1 MSQEQENKVSK
12 PSRKVLW
19 IVLGCILLA
28 GIGVG
33 AAALLGLFGGKK
45 ANSVNYDEV
54 ARVAASWPE
63 AFEAEV
69 YNEPAFEDDENRTNN
84 AFNVKDFGEQGKNG
98 WFYRYGNAKKPE
110 RSKRVERFDGATY
123 SQMGANGLEIKSN
136 FLHTSE
142 AASPIL
148 EWRAAQDGRV
158 NILLTYVKNVNGDA
172 NPGYP
177 DGVQLLIYKNGE
189 LLKLENVDI
198 STTEELLTQIRIDDL
213 EVKKGDSLYFVV
225 SARSNNA
232 YDGGSLYIDIRDV
245 NAPEINTEPEAGRK
259 DNNANNQADFG
270 AQGKNGWLYLVG
282 TDPQTAKPASHEA
295 EDGSYIDSGSPNLTM
310 SQGFI
315 HPALNNDAVL
325 AWVPAVDGDVDLRVK
340 YSKFEQH
347 DGNPDFPDG
356 VIVRVYKNGELL
368 FEEHVDAPAKGENVV
383 SFRSPKLAVTTKDRL
398 YFTVGAEGNASYDG
412 GAFDITVIDINGAKT
427 EKDVAVETT
436 GTRQNIADAAID
448 FGPQGSNGW
457 FFQSGYAD
465 EPFDAYNMEDF
476 DQKEDRY
483 FHESWLEIKRDYVNP
498 GEHGRSAVIKW
509 EVAQNGTVSIRAAYT
524 KTKNEDANPDWP
536 DGTRVSLYHNGKL
549 LKQETF
555 EPNTV
560 EEITKRLDVESLEV
574 AQGDYITLVING
586 LNNIAYDGGKYEFAI
601 GTLSGLAGRTEK
613 DVAATPA
620 SRTNFASTKDDFGKQ
635 GTNGWYYQFGY
646 GTDPFT
652 AVNIENYKEGER
664 YLSDENV
671 EIKKD
676 FIVPAGNKSALVKW
690 VVAQNGRINIDLEYT
705 KLKNEDANP
714 SWPDGVT
721 VYLFHNSKVLKQLS
735 FQPYTDREVTGSLSV
750 NALSV
755 KAGDVITMLVDPGKN
770 PAYDAGKYMFVIEDT
785 DKIPAV
791 AAGNWDNNTSLKG
804 LGSVKQGTDGWFFLE
819 GRSIGDVR
827 VLTKMTADGL
837 GWLSRRTDGLE
848 MKDGYVHTGESW
860 DPIYQWVAGQS
871 GRIDISGEYMKFG
884 HQDPNPNW
892 PDGVVVKIWH
902 NGTLLKNTKVQ
913 VRKGDGN
920 NNTISFSFDGLAVAR
935 GDKLSFQISAGA
947 NNAWDGGQISVV
959 IEAASNVKRTPG
971 DDNNTNLGALASLK
985 QGEDGW
991 WFLEG
996 TTLANAKLLTAMN
1009 ADGTAFISQKTEGL
1023 EMKKDYVHPGA
1034 SQDAIY
1040 QWIAAAAQNGLKVE
1054 GSYVKFGHQ
1063 DSNPSWPDGVTLKI
1077 WHGSTLLLEKK
1088 VKALQG
1094 DGNDN
1099 TVNFSFPNLNVK
1111 AGDAISFQISAGG
1124 NSAWDAGR
1132 LSVLIGNGTVPQ
1144 PDIDQVEPDPNRT
1157 NNTSI
1162 PGSFNAKQGYDG
1174 WYYGMCDW
1182 DSKNFVMLAYDA
1194 ANERYYNNGKP
1205 ELKKDFVE
1213 PGNGRNAAY
1222 KWIVAKDGTVYVK
1235 GEYVK
1240 FANSSDAKADGT
1252 CVRIF
1257 VNGVEKKWLGTIGNF
1272 AADQTVSFNETFE
1285 VKAGDEIVFAI
1296 NPEGN
1301 DSWDGGKFSVTIS
1314 DTAEEPGT
1322 EPEAEPEPTPADRDN
1337 NTVLAD
1343 DFSGTQGWEG
1353 WYYGACDWNS
1363 ENFALVAYD
1372 EANARYFEGG
1382 KPELKKDYVEPGSR
1396 NAAYKWVVA
1405 EDGTVKVDLEY
1416 VKFANN
1422 ADPDANGT
1430 SVRVFLNGAEKKW
1443 LGAEGNFAEEK
1454 KVTFAETFEV
1464 KAGDVF
1470 IFAVDANGNDSYDG
1484 GRLSVAIT
1492 AVDEPAPG
1500 NVEKTE
1506 LETAVAEA
1514 QALNEADYTEE
1525 SWAALQTALAD
1536 AENVLADND
1545 ATQDE
1550 VDAAKEALEAAVAA
1564 LIPRPTPEDRDN
1576 NTVLADDFSGTQGW
1590 EGWYYGRCDWNSTEF
1605 KLLSYDEEN
1614 ERYYNGGKP
1623 ELKKDFVEPG
1633 GGWNAAYKW
1642 VVAADGRINVK
1653 GEYVKFANNEDPD
1666 ANGVCVRIFLNGEEK
1681 KWMGGEG
1688 SIQGNFS
1695 EERKVEFDEKYDVHA
1710 GDEILF
1716 AINPEGNDSYDGGRL
1731 SVAITAVDEPAP
1743 GNVEKTEL
1751 ETAVAEAQALNE
1763 ADYTEES
1770 WAALQTALADAENVL
1785 ADNDATQDEVD
1796 AAKEALE
1803 AAVAALIPRPTPE
1816 DRDNNTV
1823 LADDFSGT
1831 QGWEG
1836 WYYGRCDWNS
1846 TEFKLLS
1853 YDEENERYYNGGKPE
1868 LKKDFVEPGG
1878 GWNAAYKWVVA
1889 ADGRI
1894 NVKGEYVKF
1903 ANNEDPDANGVCV
1916 RIFLN
1921 GEEKKWM
1928 GGEGSI
1934 QGNFSEERKVEF
1946 DEKYDVHAGDEILF
1960 AINPEGNDS
1969 YDGGRLSVAITAVDE
1984 PAEPPQKYTVS
1995 YVYEGTYPEAV
2006 MATLPSDGAEYEDG
2020 AEVTAIQPN
2029 PAEIAG
2035 EQDGVSGTWKFDG
2048 WDANTKTV
2056 NGANVTF
2063 TGTWTF
2069 TAGPAEPTQK
2079 YTVSYVYEG
2088 TYPEAVMA
2096 TLPSDGAEYEDGA
2109 EVTAIQ
2115 PNPAEIAG
2123 EQDGVSGT
2131 WKFDG
2136 WDANTKTVNGA
2147 NVTFTG
2153 TWTFTP
2159 DPVEPTKYTVSYAYD
2174 GTYPDAVMATLPA
2187 AEEHT
2192 DGTTVTPAAP
2202 SSTSVAGTDGGN
2214 RGVWE
2219 FQGWDKDSETV
2230 NGANIVFTGTWTFR
2244 RTNNAVLKDDFSA
2257 VQGTNGWYY
2266 GAADWNGASFEELP
2280 YANGA
2285 YLADGKAEVKADFAE
2300 PRGRNAAYKWVVAE
2314 AGKIRIEGEYVKFAN
2329 SADPNANGVCFRVKL
2344 YRGGNP
2350 VDGMEQFI
2358 GVKGNFTEDQVKP
2371 FDLPWDVLAGDEVFF
2386 LIDPEE
2392 GNTSYDGGR
2401 VTAAITPAG

>member
-19 IVLGCILLA
+19 IVLGCILVA

-45 ANSVNYDEV
+45 ASSGVNYDEAV
-54 ARVAASWPE
+54 RVAASWPD

-69 YNEPAFEDDENRTNN
+69 YNEPAFEDDEKRTNN

-245 NAPEINTEPEAGRK
+245 NAPEISTEPEAGRK

-282 TDPQTAKPASHEA
+282 TDPQSAKPASHEA

-368 FEEHVDAPAKGENVV
+368 FEEHVDAPSKGENVI

-427 EKDVAVETT
+427 EKDVKIETQ
-436 GTRQNIADAAID
+436 GVRQNIADVAID

-819 GRSIGDVR
+819 GWSISDVR

-892 PDGVVVKIWH
+892 PDGVIVKIWH

-959 IEAASNVKRTPG
+959 IEATSNVKRTPG
-971 DDNNTNLGALASLK
+971 DDNNSNLGALASLK

-1063 DSNPSWPDGVTLKI
+1063 DPNPSWPDGVTLKI

-1111 AGDAISFQISAGG
+1111 AGDTISFQISSDG

-1182 DSKNFVMLAYDA
+1182 DSKNFVMLAFDA

-1213 PGNGRNAAY
+1213 PGNGKNAAY
-1222 KWIVAKDGTVYVK
+1222 KWIVAKDGTIYVK

-1240 FANSSDAKADGT
+1240 FANNSDAKADGT

-1272 AADQTVSFNETFE
+1272 AADQTVSFNETFT

-1296 NPEGN
+1296 NPEAN
-1301 DSWDGGKFSVTIS
+1301 DSWDGGRFSVTIS
-1314 DTAEEPGT
+1314 DTPEEG
-1322 EPEAEPEPTPADRDN
+1322 EAEPEPTPADRDN

-1343 DFSGTQGWEG
+1343 DFSGTQGYEG
-1353 WYYGACDWNS
+1353 WYYGACDWDGK
-1363 ENFALVAYD
+1363 NFAMIKYD
-1372 EANARYFEGG
+1372 EANSRYFEGS
-1382 KPELKKDYVEPGSR
+1382 KPEERLR
-1396 NAAYKWVVA
+1396 
-1405 EDGTVKVDLEY
+1405 GTRQPERGLQV
-1416 VKFANN
+1416 
-1422 ADPDANGT
+1422 
-1430 SVRVFLNGAEKKW
+1430 
-1443 LGAEGNFAEEK
+1443 
-1454 KVTFAETFEV
+1454 
-1464 KAGDVF
+1464 
-1470 IFAVDANGNDSYDG
+1470 
-1484 GRLSVAIT
+1484 GRGR
-1492 AVDEPAPG
+1492 DR
-1500 NVEKTE
+1500 
-1506 LETAVAEA
+1506 
-1514 QALNEADYTEE
+1514 Y
-1525 SWAALQTALAD
+1525 
-1536 AENVLADND
+1536 
-1545 ATQDE
+1545 
-1550 VDAAKEALEAAVAA
+1550 
-1564 LIPRPTPEDRDN
+1564 REDR
-1576 NTVLADDFSGTQGW
+1576 
-1590 EGWYYGRCDWNSTEF
+1590 
-1605 KLLSYDEEN
+1605 
-1614 ERYYNGGKP
+1614 P
-1623 ELKKDFVEPG
+1623 
-1633 GGWNAAYKW
+1633 
-1642 VVAADGRINVK
+1642 
-1653 GEYVKFANNEDPD
+1653 
-1666 ANGVCVRIFLNGEEK
+1666 
-1681 KWMGGEG
+1681 
-1688 SIQGNFS
+1688 
-1695 EERKVEFDEKYDVHA
+1695 
-1710 GDEILF
+1710 
-1716 AINPEGNDSYDGGRL
+1716 
-1731 SVAITAVDEPAP
+1731 
-1743 GNVEKTEL
+1743 
-1751 ETAVAEAQALNE
+1751 
-1763 ADYTEES
+1763 
-1770 WAALQTALADAENVL
+1770 
-1785 ADNDATQDEVD
+1785 
-1796 AAKEALE
+1796 
-1803 AAVAALIPRPTPE
+1803 
-1816 DRDNNTV
+1816 
-1823 LADDFSGT
+1823 
-1831 QGWEG
+1831 
-1836 WYYGRCDWNS
+1836 
-1846 TEFKLLS
+1846 
-1853 YDEENERYYNGGKPE
+1853 
-1868 LKKDFVEPGG
+1868 
-1878 GWNAAYKWVVA
+1878 
-1889 ADGRI
+1889 
-1894 NVKGEYVKF
+1894 
-1903 ANNEDPDANGVCV
+1903 
-1916 RIFLN
+1916 
-1921 GEEKKWM
+1921 
-1928 GGEGSI
+1928 
-1934 QGNFSEERKVEF
+1934 
-1946 DEKYDVHAGDEILF
+1946 
-1960 AINPEGNDS
+1960 
-1969 YDGGRLSVAITAVDE
+1969 
-1984 PAEPPQKYTVS
+1984 
-1995 YVYEGTYPEAV
+1995 
-2006 MATLPSDGAEYEDG
+2006 
-2020 AEVTAIQPN
+2020 
-2029 PAEIAG
+2029 
-2035 EQDGVSGTWKFDG
+2035 
-2048 WDANTKTV
+2048 
-2056 NGANVTF
+2056 
-2063 TGTWTF
+2063 
-2069 TAGPAEPTQK
+2069 
-2079 YTVSYVYEG
+2079 
-2088 TYPEAVMA
+2088 
-2096 TLPSDGAEYEDGA
+2096 
-2109 EVTAIQ
+2109 
-2115 PNPAEIAG
+2115 
-2123 EQDGVSGT
+2123 
-2131 WKFDG
+2131 
-2136 WDANTKTVNGA
+2136 
-2147 NVTFTG
+2147 
-2153 TWTFTP
+2153 
-2159 DPVEPTKYTVSYAYD
+2159 
-2174 GTYPDAVMATLPA
+2174 
-2187 AEEHT
+2187 
-2192 DGTTVTPAAP
+2192 
-2202 SSTSVAGTDGGN
+2202 
-2214 RGVWE
+2214 
-2219 FQGWDKDSETV
+2219 
-2230 NGANIVFTGTWTFR
+2230 
-2244 RTNNAVLKDDFSA
+2244 
-2257 VQGTNGWYY
+2257 
-2266 GAADWNGASFEELP
+2266 
-2280 YANGA
+2280 
-2285 YLADGKAEVKADFAE
+2285 
-2300 PRGRNAAYKWVVAE
+2300 
-2314 AGKIRIEGEYVKFAN
+2314 
-2329 SADPNANGVCFRVKL
+2329 
-2344 YRGGNP
+2344 
-2350 VDGMEQFI
+2350 
-2358 GVKGNFTEDQVKP
+2358 
-2371 FDLPWDVLAGDEVFF
+2371 
-2386 LIDPEE
+2386 
-2392 GNTSYDGGR
+2392 
-2401 VTAAITPAG
+2401 

>member
-19 IVLGCILLA
+19 IVLGCILVA

-245 NAPEINTEPEAGRK
+245 NAPEISTEPEAGRK

-282 TDPQTAKPASHEA
+282 TDPQSAKPASHEA

-368 FEEHVDAPAKGENVV
+368 FEEHVDAPSKGENVI

-586 LNNIAYDGGKYEFAI
+586 LNNIAYDGGKYEFAV

-620 SRTNFASTKDDFGKQ
+620 SRTNFASTKDDFGRQ

-721 VYLFHNSKVLKQLS
+721 VYLFHNSKILKQLS

-819 GRSIGDVR
+819 GRSISDVR
-827 VLTKMTADGL
+827 VLTKATADGL

-902 NGTLLKNTKVQ
+902 NGTLLKNTKAQ

-959 IEAASNVKRTPG
+959 IEAVSNVKRTPG

-1040 QWIAAAAQNGLKVE
+1040 QWIAATAQNGLKVE

-1063 DSNPSWPDGVTLKI
+1063 DSNPNWPDGVTLKI

-1285 VKAGDEIVFAI
+1285 VKAGDEIIFAI

-1322 EPEAEPEPTPADRDN
+1322 EPEAAPEPTPADRDN
-1337 NTVLAD
+1337 NTVLAE

-1405 EDGTVKVDLEY
+1405 ETGTVKIDLEY

-1470 IFAVDANGNDSYDG
+1470 IFAVDAN
-1484 GRLSVAIT
+1484 
-1492 AVDEPAPG
+1492 
-1500 NVEKTE
+1500 
-1506 LETAVAEA
+1506 
-1514 QALNEADYTEE
+1514 
-1525 SWAALQTALAD
+1525 
-1536 AENVLADND
+1536 
-1545 ATQDE
+1545 
-1550 VDAAKEALEAAVAA
+1550 
-1564 LIPRPTPEDRDN
+1564 
-1576 NTVLADDFSGTQGW
+1576 
-1590 EGWYYGRCDWNSTEF
+1590 
-1605 KLLSYDEEN
+1605 
-1614 ERYYNGGKP
+1614 
-1623 ELKKDFVEPG
+1623 
-1633 GGWNAAYKW
+1633 
-1642 VVAADGRINVK
+1642 
-1653 GEYVKFANNEDPD
+1653 
-1666 ANGVCVRIFLNGEEK
+1666 
-1681 KWMGGEG
+1681 
-1688 SIQGNFS
+1688 
-1695 EERKVEFDEKYDVHA
+1695 
-1710 GDEILF
+1710 
-1716 AINPEGNDSYDGGRL
+1716 
-1731 SVAITAVDEPAP
+1731 
-1743 GNVEKTEL
+1743 
-1751 ETAVAEAQALNE
+1751 
-1763 ADYTEES
+1763 
-1770 WAALQTALADAENVL
+1770 
-1785 ADNDATQDEVD
+1785 
-1796 AAKEALE
+1796 
-1803 AAVAALIPRPTPE
+1803 
-1816 DRDNNTV
+1816 
-1823 LADDFSGT
+1823 
-1831 QGWEG
+1831 
-1836 WYYGRCDWNS
+1836 
-1846 TEFKLLS
+1846 
-1853 YDEENERYYNGGKPE
+1853 
-1868 LKKDFVEPGG
+1868 
-1878 GWNAAYKWVVA
+1878 
-1889 ADGRI
+1889 
-1894 NVKGEYVKF
+1894 
-1903 ANNEDPDANGVCV
+1903 
-1916 RIFLN
+1916 
-1921 GEEKKWM
+1921 
-1928 GGEGSI
+1928 
-1934 QGNFSEERKVEF
+1934 
-1946 DEKYDVHAGDEILF
+1946 
-1960 AINPEGNDS
+1960 GNDS

-2096 TLPSDGAEYEDGA
+2096 TLPSDGAEYEAGA

-2115 PNPAEIAG
+2115 PDPAEIAG

-2192 DGTTVTPAAP
+2192 DGTTVTPTAP

-2219 FQGWDKDSETV
+2219 FNGWDKESETV

-2266 GAADWNGASFEELP
+2266 GAADWNGANFTELP
-2280 YANGA
+2280 YDAAGTRYMLYDENAGT
-2285 YLADGKAEVKADFAE
+2285 YIKPELKADYAE
-2300 PRGRNAAYKWVVAE
+2300 PGSGRNAAYKWVAAE
-2314 AGKIRIEGEYVKFAN
+2314 NGQIRVVGEYVKFAN
-2329 SADPNANGVCFRVKL
+2329 SNDPAANGTCFRITL
-2344 YRGGNP
+2344 MH
-2350 VDGMEQFI
+2350 DGTISEKKFVNM
-2358 GVKGNFTEDQVKP
+2358 KGNFEAERSES
-2371 FDLPWDVLAGDEVFF
+2371 FDLTFDVQAGDAVFF
-2386 LIDPEE
+2386 LVDPELGDG
-2392 GNTSYDGGR
+2392 GNDFYDGGR
-2401 VTAAITPAG
+2401 ITAAITPAN

>member
-19 IVLGCILLA
+19 IVLGCILVA

-245 NAPEINTEPEAGRK
+245 NAPEISAEPEAGRK

-325 AWVPAVDGDVDLRVK
+325 AWVPAVGGDVDLRVK

-368 FEEHVDAPAKGENVV
+368 FEEHVDAPSKGENVI

-436 GTRQNIADAAID
+436 GTRQNIADVALD

-620 SRTNFASTKDDFGKQ
+620 SRTNFASTKDDFGRQ

-652 AVNIENYKEGER
+652 AVSIENYKEGER

-785 DKIPAV
+785 DKIPAI

-819 GRSIGDVR
+819 GRSIGDVK
-827 VLTKMTADGL
+827 VLTKTTADGL

-1222 KWIVAKDGTVYVK
+1222 KWIAAKDGTVYVK

-1343 DFSGTQGWEG
+1343 DFSGTQGYEG

-1695 EERKVEFDEKYDVHA
+1695 EERKVEFDE
-1710 GDEILF
+1710 
-1716 AINPEGNDSYDGGRL
+1716 
-1731 SVAITAVDEPAP
+1731 T
-1743 GNVEKTEL
+1743 
-1751 ETAVAEAQALNE
+1751 
-1763 ADYTEES
+1763 
-1770 WAALQTALADAENVL
+1770 
-1785 ADNDATQDEVD
+1785 
-1796 AAKEALE
+1796 
-1803 AAVAALIPRPTPE
+1803 
-1816 DRDNNTV
+1816 
-1823 LADDFSGT
+1823 
-1831 QGWEG
+1831 
-1836 WYYGRCDWNS
+1836 
-1846 TEFKLLS
+1846 
-1853 YDEENERYYNGGKPE
+1853 
-1868 LKKDFVEPGG
+1868 
-1878 GWNAAYKWVVA
+1878 
-1889 ADGRI
+1889 
-1894 NVKGEYVKF
+1894 
-1903 ANNEDPDANGVCV
+1903 
-1916 RIFLN
+1916 
-1921 GEEKKWM
+1921 
-1928 GGEGSI
+1928 
-1934 QGNFSEERKVEF
+1934 
-1946 DEKYDVHAGDEILF
+1946 YDVHAGDEILF

-2096 TLPSDGAEYEDGA
+2096 TLPSDGAEYEAGA

-2115 PNPAEIAG
+2115 PDPAEIAG

-2192 DGTTVTPAAP
+2192 DGTTVTPTAP

-2219 FQGWDKDSETV
+2219 FNGWDKESETV

-2266 GAADWNGASFEELP
+2266 GAADWNGANFTELP
-2280 YANGA
+2280 YDAAGTRYMLYDENAGT
-2285 YLADGKAEVKADFAE
+2285 YIKPELKADYAE
-2300 PRGRNAAYKWVVAE
+2300 PGSGRNAAYKWVAAE
-2314 AGKIRIEGEYVKFAN
+2314 NGQIRVVGEYVKFAN
-2329 SADPNANGVCFRVKL
+2329 SNDPAANGTCFRITL
-2344 YRGGNP
+2344 MH
-2350 VDGMEQFI
+2350 DGTISEKKFVNM
-2358 GVKGNFTEDQVKP
+2358 KGNFEAERSES
-2371 FDLPWDVLAGDEVFF
+2371 FDLTFDVQAGDAVFF
-2386 LIDPEE
+2386 LVDPELGDG
-2392 GNTSYDGGR
+2392 GNDFYDGGR
-2401 VTAAITPAG
+2401 ITAAITPAN

>member
-1731 SVAITAVDEPAP
+1731 SVAITAVDEPA
-1743 GNVEKTEL
+1743 
-1751 ETAVAEAQALNE
+1751 
-1763 ADYTEES
+1763 
-1770 WAALQTALADAENVL
+1770 
-1785 ADNDATQDEVD
+1785 
-1796 AAKEALE
+1796 
-1803 AAVAALIPRPTPE
+1803 
-1816 DRDNNTV
+1816 
-1823 LADDFSGT
+1823 
-1831 QGWEG
+1831 
-1836 WYYGRCDWNS
+1836 
-1846 TEFKLLS
+1846 
-1853 YDEENERYYNGGKPE
+1853 
-1868 LKKDFVEPGG
+1868 
-1878 GWNAAYKWVVA
+1878 
-1889 ADGRI
+1889 
-1894 NVKGEYVKF
+1894 
-1903 ANNEDPDANGVCV
+1903 
-1916 RIFLN
+1916 
-1921 GEEKKWM
+1921 
-1928 GGEGSI
+1928 
-1934 QGNFSEERKVEF
+1934 
-1946 DEKYDVHAGDEILF
+1946 
-1960 AINPEGNDS
+1960 
-1969 YDGGRLSVAITAVDE
+1969 
-1984 PAEPPQKYTVS
+1984 EPPQKYTVS

-2115 PNPAEIAG
+2115 PDPAEIAG

>member
-19 IVLGCILLA
+19 IVLGCILVA

-245 NAPEINTEPEAGRK
+245 NAPEISTEPEAGRK

-282 TDPQTAKPASHEA
+282 TDPQSAKPASHEA

-368 FEEHVDAPAKGENVV
+368 FEEHVDAPSKGENVI

-620 SRTNFASTKDDFGKQ
+620 SRTNFASTKDDFGRQ

-819 GRSIGDVR
+819 GRSISDVR
-827 VLTKMTADGL
+827 VLTKATADGL

-920 NNTISFSFDGLAVAR
+920 NNTISFSFVGLAVAR

-959 IEAASNVKRTPG
+959 IEAAFNVKRTPG

-1063 DSNPSWPDGVTLKI
+1063 DSNPNWPDGVTLKI

-1240 FANSSDAKADGT
+1240 FANSSDAKANGT

-1272 AADQTVSFNETFE
+1272 AADQTVSFSETFE

-1343 DFSGTQGWEG
+1343 DFSGTQGYEG

-1422 ADPDANGT
+1422 ADPNANGT

-1454 KVTFAETFEV
+1454 KVTYAETFEV

-1484 GRLSVAIT
+1484 GRLAVTIT
-1492 AVDEPAPG
+1492 DVSGSEPETKYAAAYKYDGEYPEAVMNTLPSDSGEYADGSTVTAAAPSATFAAGEKDGKAGVWIFLGWDAESKTVNGADVEFTGTWKFTENITVLKDDFSGEQGRNGWNYGMCDWDGKNYSDLAYDAENGRYYNNGKPELKADFVEPGQGRNAAYKWTAANAGTIYVTGEYVKFANNNDPAADG
-1500 NVEKTE
+1500 TCVRIFVNGVEKKWMGGNTMGNFAE
-1506 LETAVAEA
+1506 ERKEVFNEKFEVSAGDVLVFAVNPEGNDSYDGGRLSVTISGDAETPQTGVDKTALAAAIAEA
-1514 QALNEADYTEE
+1514 EALNEADYTEE

-1564 LIPRPTPEDRDN
+1564 LIPKPTPEDRDN
-1576 NTVLADDFSGTQGW
+1576 NTVLADDFSGTQGR
-1590 EGWYYGRCDWNSTEF
+1590 EGWYYGMCDWDSTKF

-1633 GGWNAAYKW
+1633 SGWNAAYKW
-1642 VVAADGRINVK
+1642 VVAADGKINVS
-1653 GEYVKFANNEDPD
+1653 GEYVKFANSEDPD

-1681 KWMGGEG
+1681 KWMGGDG

-1695 EERKVEFDEKYDVHA
+1695 EERKVEFDETYDVHA
-1710 GDEILF
+1710 GDELIF

-1731 SVAITAVDEPAP
+1731 TVVISPAESSEP
-1743 GNVEKTEL
+1743 
-1751 ETAVAEAQALNE
+1751 ET
-1763 ADYTEES
+1763 
-1770 WAALQTALADAENVL
+1770 
-1785 ADNDATQDEVD
+1785 
-1796 AAKEALE
+1796 K
-1803 AAVAALIPRPTPE
+1803 
-1816 DRDNNTV
+1816 
-1823 LADDFSGT
+1823 
-1831 QGWEG
+1831 
-1836 WYYGRCDWNS
+1836 YGV
-1846 TEFKLLS
+1846 S
-1853 YDEENERYYNGGKPE
+1853 Y
-1868 LKKDFVEPGG
+1868 
-1878 GWNAAYKWVVA
+1878 
-1889 ADGRI
+1889 
-1894 NVKGEYVKF
+1894 
-1903 ANNEDPDANGVCV
+1903 
-1916 RIFLN
+1916 
-1921 GEEKKWM
+1921 
-1928 GGEGSI
+1928 
-1934 QGNFSEERKVEF
+1934 
-1946 DEKYDVHAGDEILF
+1946 H
-1960 AINPEGNDS
+1960 
-1969 YDGGRLSVAITAVDE
+1969 YDGE
-1984 PAEPPQKYTVS
+1984 
-1995 YVYEGTYPEAV
+1995 YPEAV
-2006 MATLPSDGAEYEDG
+2006 TATLPTDSEQYANGAT
-2020 AEVTAIQPN
+2020 VTAKAPLQT
-2029 PAEIAG
+2029 AVEITENGQTA
-2035 EQDGVSGTWKFDG
+2035 GTWTFNG
-2048 WDANTKTV
+2048 WDKESETV
-2056 NGANVTF
+2056 NNADVVF
-2063 TGTWTF
+2063 TGTWTY
-2069 TAGPAEPTQK
+2069 AAAEPETK
-2079 YTVSYVYEG
+2079 YGVSYRYDGE
-2088 TYPEAVMA
+2088 YPEAV
-2096 TLPSDGAEYEDGA
+2096 T
-2109 EVTAIQ
+2109 
-2115 PNPAEIAG
+2115 
-2123 EQDGVSGT
+2123 
-2131 WKFDG
+2131 
-2136 WDANTKTVNGA
+2136 
-2147 NVTFTG
+2147 
-2153 TWTFTP
+2153 
-2159 DPVEPTKYTVSYAYD
+2159 
-2174 GTYPDAVMATLPA
+2174 ATLPA
-2187 AEEHT
+2187 DSEQYAN
-2192 DGTTVTPAAP
+2192 GATVTAKAPNP
-2202 SSTSVAGTDGGN
+2202 SSVEAVKNGD

-2219 FQGWDKDSETV
+2219 FNGWDKESETV

-2266 GAADWNGASFEELP
+2266 GAADWNGANFTELP
-2280 YANGA
+2280 YDAAGTRYMLYDENAGN
-2285 YLADGKAEVKADFAE
+2285 YIKPELKADYAE
-2300 PRGRNAAYKWVVAE
+2300 PGSGRNAAYKWVAAE
-2314 AGKIRIEGEYVKFAN
+2314 NGQIRVVGEYVKFAN
-2329 SADPNANGVCFRVKL
+2329 SNDPAANGTCFRITL
-2344 YRGGNP
+2344 MH
-2350 VDGMEQFI
+2350 DGTISEKKFVNM
-2358 GVKGNFTEDQVKP
+2358 KGNFEAERNES
-2371 FDLPWDVLAGDEVFF
+2371 FDLTFDVQAGDAVFF
-2386 LIDPEE
+2386 LVDPELGDG
-2392 GNTSYDGGR
+2392 GNDFYDGGR
-2401 VTAAITPAG
+2401 ITAAITPAD

>member
-45 ANSVNYDEV
+45 ASSVNYDEA
-54 ARVAASWPE
+54 ARVAASWPD

-110 RSKRVERFDGATY
+110 RSKRVERFDGETY

-142 AASPIL
+142 AASPML
-148 EWRAAQDGRV
+148 EWRAAKDGRV
-158 NILLTYVKNVNGDA
+158 NILLTYVKNVNGDS

-245 NAPEINTEPEAGRK
+245 NAPEISAEPEAGRK

-325 AWVPAVDGDVDLRVK
+325 AWVPAVGGDVDLRVK

-356 VIVRVYKNGELL
+356 VIVRVYTNGELL
-368 FEEHVDAPAKGENVV
+368 FEEHVDAPSKGENVI

-613 DVAATPA
+613 DVAAIPA

-1063 DSNPSWPDGVTLKI
+1063 DSNPNWPDGVTLKI

-1194 ANERYYNNGKP
+1194 ANERYYNNSKP

-1285 VKAGDEIVFAI
+1285 VKAGDEIIFAI

-1500 NVEKTE
+1500 GAVKTE

-1545 ATQDE
+1545 ATQD
-1550 VDAAKEALEAAVAA
+1550 K
-1564 LIPRPTPEDRDN
+1564 
-1576 NTVLADDFSGTQGW
+1576 
-1590 EGWYYGRCDWNSTEF
+1590 
-1605 KLLSYDEEN
+1605 
-1614 ERYYNGGKP
+1614 
-1623 ELKKDFVEPG
+1623 
-1633 GGWNAAYKW
+1633 
-1642 VVAADGRINVK
+1642 
-1653 GEYVKFANNEDPD
+1653 
-1666 ANGVCVRIFLNGEEK
+1666 
-1681 KWMGGEG
+1681 
-1688 SIQGNFS
+1688 
-1695 EERKVEFDEKYDVHA
+1695 
-1710 GDEILF
+1710 
-1716 AINPEGNDSYDGGRL
+1716 
-1731 SVAITAVDEPAP
+1731 
-1743 GNVEKTEL
+1743 
-1751 ETAVAEAQALNE
+1751 
-1763 ADYTEES
+1763 
-1770 WAALQTALADAENVL
+1770 
-1785 ADNDATQDEVD
+1785 VD

-2069 TAGPAEPTQK
+2069 T
-2079 YTVSYVYEG
+2079 
-2088 TYPEAVMA
+2088 
-2096 TLPSDGAEYEDGA
+2096 
-2109 EVTAIQ
+2109 
-2115 PNPAEIAG
+2115 
-2123 EQDGVSGT
+2123 
-2131 WKFDG
+2131 
-2136 WDANTKTVNGA
+2136 
-2147 NVTFTG
+2147 
-2153 TWTFTP
+2153 P
-2159 DPVEPTKYTVSYAYD
+2159 DPVEPTKYTVTYAYD
-2174 GTYPDAVMATLPA
+2174 GTYPDAVMATLPAAEAHTDGTTVTPTAPSSTSVAGEKDGVTGTWNFGGWNPQSITVNGANAVFTGTWTFTADPVEPTKYTVTYAYDREYPDAVMATLPA

-2192 DGTTVTPAAP
+2192 DGTTVTPTAP

-2219 FQGWDKDSETV
+2219 FNGWDKESETV

-2266 GAADWNGASFEELP
+2266 GAADWNGANFTELP
-2280 YANGA
+2280 YDAAGTRYMLYDENAGN
-2285 YLADGKAEVKADFAE
+2285 YIKPELKADYVE
-2300 PRGRNAAYKWVVAE
+2300 PGSGRNAAYKWVAAE
-2314 AGKIRIEGEYVKFAN
+2314 NGQIRVVGEYVKFAN
-2329 SADPNANGVCFRVKL
+2329 SNDPAANGTCFRITL
-2344 YRGGNP
+2344 MH
-2350 VDGMEQFI
+2350 DGTISEKKFVNM
-2358 GVKGNFTEDQVKP
+2358 KGNFEAERSESFELT
-2371 FDLPWDVLAGDEVFF
+2371 FDVQAGDAVFF
-2386 LIDPEE
+2386 LVDPELGDG
-2392 GNTSYDGGR
+2392 GNDFYDGGR
-2401 VTAAITPAG
+2401 ITAAITPAD